1 MIQNWKERFRR
12 KVGFTNAEITAIPNP
27 IKNDRETPVSTVSEN
42 DISDKDFQGGR
53 IVHNWFDM
61 NDLKQKYVNYAYKL
75 WGWDFVYLIEC
86 ENWNRNPNIKVR
98 DRVWYAYWLCQ
109 LNDKYQKDILNN
121 TDYKTNRARQ
131 VEECYTKYQNWT
143 PFYWRNRIIKGKKCY
158 EYVKDRFTYIE

>member
-1 MIQNWKERFRR
+1 MVKRRKKIFRR

-27 IKNDRETPVSTVSEN
+27 TNLWVETLGSTVSEN

-53 IVHNWFDM
+53 IVHNWFDL

-131 VEECYTKYQNWT
+131 VEECYTKYLDWT

>member
-1 MIQNWKERFRR
+1 MIQNRKERFRR

-27 IKNDRETPVSTVSEN
+27 TNLWVETLGSTVSEN

-53 IVHNWFDM
+53 IIHNWFDL

-75 WGWDFVYLIEC
+75 WGWGFVYLIEC
-86 ENWNRNPNIKVR
+86 ENWNRNPNIKVW

-131 VEECYTKYQNWT
+131 VEECYTKYLDWT

>member
-1 MIQNWKERFRR
+1 MIQNRKERFRR

-27 IKNDRETPVSTVSEN
+27 IENDRETPVSTVSEN

-53 IVHNWFDM
+53 IVHNWFDL
-61 NDLKQKYVNYAYKL
+61 NDIKQKYVNYAYKL
-75 WGWDFVYLIEC
+75 WWWDFVYLIEC
-86 ENWNRNPNIKVR
+86 ENWNRNPSVKVW
-98 DRVWYAYWLCQ
+98 DRVWYAYGLCQ

-131 VEECYTKYQNWT
+131 VEECYTKYLDWT

-158 EYVKDRFTYIE
+158 EYVKDRFTYVE